1 MPKTILLVEDSDDD
15 VFLITRA
22 FKTVGLVTP
31 MVRATDGRDAID
43 YLSGKG
49 QYADRVKFPMPSL
62 VLLDIKMPFISG
74 LEVLRWIRGQAL
86 LAALPV
92 VMFTTSSQECD
103 VRSAYAAGANAFLVK
118 PARLEECTSIAS
130 VIKQFW
136 VDANI
141 APPCEVVVNSA
152 EAHLHTTPAAR
163 PVSVTPA
170 AS

>member
-1 MPKTILLVEDSDDD
+1 MPKTILLVEDNDDD

-31 MVRATDGRDAID
+31 MVRATDGQDAID

-49 QYADRVKFPMPSL
+49 HYADRVKFPMPAL

-74 LEVLRWIRGQAL
+74 LEVLRWIRGQPPFAP
-86 LAALPV
+86 LPV

-103 VRSAYAAGANAFLVK
+103 VRSAYGSGANAFLVK

-136 VDANI
+136 IDANI
-141 APPCEVVVNSA
+141 VPPPEVAGNLPRPETQPAPNALSS
-152 EAHLHTTPAAR
+152 L
-163 PVSVTPA
+163 
-170 AS
+170 

>member
-1 MPKTILLVEDSDDD
+1 MPKTILLVEDNDDD

-31 MVRATDGRDAID
+31 MVRATDGQDAID

-49 QYADRVKFPMPSL
+49 KYADRVKFPMPSL

-74 LEVLRWIRGQAL
+74 LEVLRWIRGQPAF
-86 LAALPV
+86 APLPV

-103 VRSAYAAGANAFLVK
+103 VRSAYGLGANAFLVK
-118 PARLEECTSIAS
+118 PARIEECTHIAN

-136 VDANI
+136 IDANI
-141 APPCEVVVNSA
+141 VPPREVA
-152 EAHLHTTPAAR
+152 GHFPRPEAHPAPDAL
-163 PVSVTPA
+163 S
-170 AS
+170 SS

>member
-22 FKTVGLVTP
+22 FKSVGLVTP
-31 MVRATDGRDAID
+31 MVRATDGQDAIN

-49 QYADRVKFPMPSL
+49 DYADRIKFPLPSL

-74 LEVLRWIRGQAL
+74 LEVLRWIRAQAP

-92 VMFTTSSQECD
+92 IMFTTSGQDCD
-103 VRSAYAAGANAFLVK
+103 VRSAYSSGANAFLIK
-118 PARLEECTSIAS
+118 PARLDECTSIAG

-136 VDANI
+136 IDANI
-141 APPCEVVVNSA
+141 APPLEVDGGSQPAKHSA
-152 EAHLHTTPAAR
+152 PAV
-163 PVSVTPA
+163 PLS
-170 AS
+170 S